1 MPTLFKTALLVSFSM
16 LLLVGCQAPNIDFT
30 NTDYTTTSLG
40 SNAWQKLVDA
50 NVQSADAQGHGPDIG
65 SAEWCRTIEFKLFE
79 GQSGAIP
86 CTPEWNII
94 VNQELGH

>member
-1 MPTLFKTALLVSFSM
+1 MATLFKTALLVSFST
-16 LLLVGCQAPNIDFT
+16 LLLVGCQVPVIDFT
-30 NTDYTTTSLG
+30 NTDYTTPHYG
-40 SNAWQKLVDA
+40 SSDWQNWVDT

-86 CTPEWNII
+86 CTPEWNVM
-94 VNQELGH
+94 VNQELGR